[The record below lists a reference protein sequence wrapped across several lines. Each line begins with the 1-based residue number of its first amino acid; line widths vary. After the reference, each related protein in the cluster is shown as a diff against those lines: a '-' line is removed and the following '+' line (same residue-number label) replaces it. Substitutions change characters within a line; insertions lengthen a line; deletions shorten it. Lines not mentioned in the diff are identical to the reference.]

1 MNLREFLHRVWE
13 KEKPAKENEGL
24 VRLKKI
30 LEATERKLAKEVG
43 VFDDGKYY

>member
-13 KEKPAKENEGL
+13 KENEWL

-30 LEATERKLAKEVG
+30 LEATERKLAKTVG
-43 VFDDGKYY
+43 VFNNGKYY